1 MDFEYITLTRKEY
14 KRLKQLSRSP
24 SGLPSES
31 NESGLMNN
39 HLITRNRYGYNSEPR
54 SVITQEGKN
63 YLLYRRTKRSERS
76 KDSFRFVL
84 STVIALLALII
95 AVAALLIDLWQLGL
109 L

>member
-14 KRLKQLSRSP
+14 KRLKQISCSP
-24 SGLPSES
+24 SGLPSEP

-39 HLITRNRYGYNSEPR
+39 HLITRNRYGSNSEPR
-54 SVITQEGKN
+54 SVITQEGKH
-63 YLLYRRTKRSERS
+63 YLLYREKSQSARKTER
-76 KDSFRFVL
+76 FRFVL
-84 STVIALLALII
+84 STVIALLALVI